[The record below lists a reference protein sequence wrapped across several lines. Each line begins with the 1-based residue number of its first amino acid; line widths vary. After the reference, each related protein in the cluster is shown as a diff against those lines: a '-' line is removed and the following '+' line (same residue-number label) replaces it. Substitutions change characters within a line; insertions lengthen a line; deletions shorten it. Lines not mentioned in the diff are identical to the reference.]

1 MDEAE
6 ATLLHDQLVATKFF
20 VPSSSHPL
28 IPRPHL
34 TTLLLQGLRRKLTLI
49 SAPAGFGKTTLLSAW
64 AQSFSQKSPEAPL
77 VAWVSLDESDNESV
91 LFWTYV
97 LTALDNQQ
105 PGLCTPH
112 LTYLQAQSTPK
123 PLRYVLQALINTLA
137 TKTGQFFLILD
148 DYHVITHPDIHQS
161 LNYLV
166 EHLPP
171 QLHIMLATR
180 ADPPLSLSLL
190 RARGEILEIRT
201 NHLRC
206 SPTEAMDFFKVVMGI
221 QLPGNIVQEVTAR
234 TEGWLV
240 GLQLLG
246 LSLQGDTASDNLLI
260 EVSGSQRYIL
270 DYLMEEVLRRQPQS
284 VQTFLLRTSILERFS
299 ASLCDAV
306 LEQTGS
312 QEVIEFLEHSNVFV
326 VPLDGQRHWYRYHA
340 LFAEALRSQLG
351 KIEGEAV
358 TDLHRRASH
367 WFARQ
372 RYLNEAILHAI
383 SARDWLQAT
392 DLIEQEYTFTL
403 WSSEHALMRRWL
415 EMLPLEVMRS
425 RPRLCL
431 MYARTLLMVAQY
443 TTMESWLRDAERALR
458 TTLPTSTS
466 SEAPETAAPPSSERA
481 EWNNLLGEIAAYR
494 ALITG
499 YHLGDGHTTL
509 AFCEQALVYLSE
521 ENLVARASVAY
532 AQSLS
537 YYSIGDISASIQ
549 YTRKATALAQAAGD
563 ISSTITY
570 LCRTAY
576 SLLIRGKL
584 REAMQVAEEAARL
597 GATPVGLHHAM
608 VCWAYIYL
616 ADVLRQQNRL
626 DEALVY
632 ALQSVQLSEQTET
645 VVVLYFGLTELMRIY
660 LARGEMEAARSAY
673 QQAEVALAKTYSP
686 YRRAVYVIVEWV
698 QFWLASG
705 ALDRA
710 IHWVEE
716 LTQNTSTYSPLA
728 REREDIARVRILLAQ
743 KNPIEALSLLE
754 PMQIIAEKQE
764 RLSHV
769 IEMKVLQA
777 LAYQMYRQEQEALN
791 VLAQATRLAESEGY
805 IRCFVDEGVPMA
817 TLLSILQEKERIHR
831 PTPYLDTLLAAFRRN
846 STESVHHSKNTKHP
860 VIVPPLDPLSV
871 RELEV
876 LRLMVRGDSNQEIA
890 ATLVLSIDTIKRHV
904 SNIFS
909 KLEAKNRVQAVARAR
924 AFGLLSNEP

>member
-1 MDEAE
+1 MNE
-6 ATLLHDQLVATKFF
+6 ATLFHDQLLATKFF

-64 AQSFSQKSPEAPL
+64 VQSFPHESSESPL
-77 VAWVSLDESDNESV
+77 MAWVSLDESDNEPV

-105 PGLCTPH
+105 PGLCTPL
-112 LTYLQAQSTPK
+112 LTYLQAQPAPK
-123 PLRYVLQALINTLA
+123 PLRYVLQALINNLA
-137 TKTGQFFLILD
+137 NKTEQFFLILD
-148 DYHVITHPDIHQS
+148 DYHIITHPEIHTS

-190 RARGEILEIRT
+190 RARGEMLEVRT

-206 SPTEAMDFFKVVMGI
+206 TPEEVMAFFKVVMGI
-221 QLPGNIVQEVTAR
+221 QLPGNIVQKVTTR

-246 LSLQGDTASDNLLI
+246 LSLQGDTASDDLLN
-260 EVSGSQRYIL
+260 EVRGSQRYIL
-270 DYLMEEVLRRQPQS
+270 DYLIEEVLRRQPPS

-299 ASLCDAV
+299 ASLCDAA
-306 LEQTGS
+306 LEQSGS

-340 LFAEALRSQLG
+340 LFADALRTQLE

-358 TDLHRRASH
+358 TDLHTRASY

-372 RYLNEAILHAI
+372 RYLNEAIRHAM
-383 SARDWLQAT
+383 SARNWPLAA
-392 DLIEQEYTFTL
+392 DLIEEEYTFIW

-415 EMLPLEVMRS
+415 EMLPVEVMRS
-425 RPRLCL
+425 HPRLCL
-431 MYARTLLMVAQY
+431 TYAKTLLMVAPY

-458 TTLPTSTS
+458 TTVPTPTS
-466 SEAPETAAPPSSERA
+466 ENAETGASPSSA
-481 EWNNLLGEIAAYR
+481 QSEWNNLLGEIAAYR

-499 YHLGDGHTTL
+499 YHLGEGHTAL
-509 AFCEQALVYLSE
+509 AFCEEALAHLSE
-521 ENLVARASVAY
+521 QNLVARASVAY
-532 AQSLS
+532 TQSLA
-537 YYSIGDISASIQ
+537 YYSIGDVSASIQ
-549 YTRKATALAQAAGD
+549 CTRKATALAQAAGD

-570 LCRTAY
+570 QCRTAY
-576 SLLIRGKL
+576 SLLVSGRL
-584 REAMQVAEEAARL
+584 REAVQAAEHAALL
-597 GATPVGLHHAM
+597 GTTSVGLHHAM

-616 ADVLRQQNRL
+616 AEVLRQQNRL
-626 DEALVY
+626 DEAFAQASQAVR
-632 ALQSVQLSEQTET
+632 LSEQTET
-645 VVVLYFGLTELMRIY
+645 VVVLYFGYTELMRIY
-660 LARGEMEAARSAY
+660 LAQGEMEAARSAFL
-673 QQAEVALAKTYSP
+673 QAEEALAKTYSP

-710 IHWVEE
+710 VNWLQEHTQEASIH
-716 LTQNTSTYSPLA
+716 SPLA

-743 KNPIEALSLLE
+743 KKPIEALSLLE
-754 PMQIIAEKQE
+754 PLLVIAQKQE
-764 RLSHV
+764 RLGHV

-777 LAYQMYRQEQEALN
+777 LAYQMCKQEQEALS
-791 VLAQATRLAESEGY
+791 VLAQATRLAEPEGY
-805 IRCFVDEGVPMA
+805 IRCFVDEGVSMA
-817 TLLSILQEKERIHR
+817 ALLSILREKERMYR
-831 PTPYLDTLLAAFRRN
+831 PTPYLDAVLAAFRQIR
-846 STESVHHSKNTKHP
+846 TESESHLEKTGQP
-860 VIVPPLDPLSV
+860 MIVPQIDPLST
-871 RELEV
+871 RELQV
-876 LRLMVRGDSNQEIA
+876 LHLMVQGDSNQEIA
-890 ATLVLSIDTIKRHV
+890 VTLVLSIDTIKRHV

-909 KLEAKNRVQAVARAR
+909 KLGVKNRVQAVARAR
-924 AFGLLSNEP
+924 ALGLLSNEL